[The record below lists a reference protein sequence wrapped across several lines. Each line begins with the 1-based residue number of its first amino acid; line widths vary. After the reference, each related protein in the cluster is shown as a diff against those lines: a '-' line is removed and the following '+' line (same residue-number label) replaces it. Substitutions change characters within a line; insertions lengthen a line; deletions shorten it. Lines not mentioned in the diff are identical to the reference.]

1 MFDGFSIG
9 EVHMIDLSRV
19 RGALWLAPVALTLTA
34 CDATAPK
41 TWHPGSRSV
50 TTKGA
55 PGVAVPAGSGM
66 SAAIQIGSGANSLT
80 SNQAQVVLARI
91 ELSTAGGCAAT
102 GEEDDCAE
110 LRLGPTLVDLPV
122 DATTQVM
129 LEDVAIPAG
138 TYSGVQAKL
147 DAVQPDDD
155 EPGVSA
161 FLTAHPDFQ
170 GISVK
175 VTGVFTDASS
185 ATHDFTFTSEI
196 DAEMAMRFEPPV
208 TLASDTKNLTI
219 AVDIASWF
227 KDASGAVI
235 DPTDPANAEAIERN
249 ILRSARVFEDD
260 DHDGVDDHDE
270 QGDGNHEQRAGSG
283 SSGTRSPKLFAHLR
297 QITPE

>member
-1 MFDGFSIG
+1 MVDTSPFG
-9 EVHMIDLSRV
+9 EVRMIDLSRV

-41 TWHPGSRSV
+41 TSQPVSLSV

-55 PGVAVPAGSGM
+55 SGVAVPAGYGM

-80 SNQAQVVLARI
+80 INQAQVVLARI
-91 ELSTAGGCAAT
+91 ELSTAGSCAAT
-102 GEEDDCAE
+102 GEDDNCAE
-110 LRLGPTLVDLPV
+110 LPLGPTLVDLPV

-155 EPGVSA
+155 EPGASA
-161 FLTAHPDFQ
+161 FLAAHPDFQ

-185 ATHDFTFTSEI
+185 TTHDFTFTSEI

-208 TLASDTKNLTI
+208 TLASDTKNFTI

-235 DPTDPANAEAIERN
+235 DPTDPANAQAIARN
-249 ILRSARVFEDD
+249 ILRSGRVFEDN

-270 QGDGNHEQRAGSG
+270 QGDGSHE
-283 SSGTRSPKLFAHLR
+283 
-297 QITPE
+297 

>member
-41 TWHPGSRSV
+41 TSQPVSLSV

-55 PGVAVPAGSGM
+55 SGVAVPAGSGM

-80 SNQAQVVLARI
+80 ITQAQVVLARI
-91 ELSTAGGCAAT
+91 ELSTAGSCAAT
-102 GEEDDCAE
+102 GEDDNCAE
-110 LRLGPTLVDLPV
+110 LQLGPTLVDLPV

-138 TYSGVQAKL
+138 TYSGIQAKL

-155 EPGVSA
+155 EPGASA

-175 VTGVFTDASS
+175 VTGVFTDASNT
-185 ATHDFTFTSEI
+185 THDFTFTSEI

-208 TLASDTKNLTI
+208 TLASDTKNFTI

-270 QGDGNHEQRAGSG
+270 QGDGNHE
-283 SSGTRSPKLFAHLR
+283 
-297 QITPE
+297 

>member
-1 MFDGFSIG
+1 
-9 EVHMIDLSRV
+9 MIDLSRL

-41 TWHPGSRSV
+41 TSQPVSLSV
-50 TTKGA
+50 TTKGTS
-55 PGVAVPAGSGM
+55 GVAVPAASGM
-66 SAAIQIGSGANSLT
+66 RAAIQIGSGANSLT
-80 SNQAQVVLARI
+80 INQAQVVLARI
-91 ELSTAGGCAAT
+91 ELSTAGGCATT

-110 LRLGPTLVDLPV
+110 LKLGPTLVDLPV

-147 DAVQPDDD
+147 DAVKPDDD
-155 EPGVSA
+155 EPGASA

-185 ATHDFTFTSEI
+185 TTHDFTFTSEI
-196 DAEMAMRFEPPV
+196 NAEMAMRFEPPV
-208 TLASDTKNLTI
+208 TLASDTKNFTI

-235 DPTDPANAEAIERN
+235 DPTDPANAEAIARN
-249 ILRSARVFEDD
+249 IQRSARVFEDD
-260 DHDGVDDHDE
+260 DHDGVDDQQE
-270 QGDGNHEQRAGSG
+270 GNHE
-283 SSGTRSPKLFAHLR
+283 
-297 QITPE
+297 

>member
-1 MFDGFSIG
+1 MVDTSPFG
-9 EVHMIDLSRV
+9 EVRMIDLSRV

-41 TWHPGSRSV
+41 TSQPVSLSV
-50 TTKGA
+50 TTNGA
-55 PGVAVPAGSGM
+55 SGVAVPAGSGM
-66 SAAIQIGSGANSLT
+66 NAAIQVGSGANSLT
-80 SNQAQVVLARI
+80 INQAQVVLARI

-185 ATHDFTFTSEI
+185 TTHDFTFTSEI

-208 TLASDTKNLTI
+208 TLASDTKNFTI
-219 AVDIASWF
+219 AVDVASWF

-260 DHDGVDDHDE
+260 DHNGVDDQDD
-270 QGDGNHEQRAGSG
+270 QGDVSHE
-283 SSGTRSPKLFAHLR
+283 
-297 QITPE
+297 

>member
-1 MFDGFSIG
+1 MVDTSPFG
-9 EVHMIDLSRV
+9 EVRMIDLSRV

-41 TWHPGSRSV
+41 TSQPVSLSV

-55 PGVAVPAGSGM
+55 SGVAVPAGSGM

-80 SNQAQVVLARI
+80 INQAQVVLARI
-91 ELSTAGGCAAT
+91 ELSTAGSCAAT
-102 GEEDDCAE
+102 GEDDDCAE
-110 LRLGPTLVDLPV
+110 LQLGPTLVDLPV

-155 EPGVSA
+155 EPGASA
-161 FLTAHPDFQ
+161 FLAAHPDFQ

-185 ATHDFTFTSEI
+185 TTHDFTFTSEI

-208 TLASDTKNLTI
+208 TLASDTKNFTI

-235 DPTDPANAEAIERN
+235 DPTDPANAQAIARN
-249 ILRSARVFEDD
+249 ILRSGRVFEDN

-270 QGDGNHEQRAGSG
+270 QGDGSHE
-283 SSGTRSPKLFAHLR
+283 
-297 QITPE
+297 

>member
-9 EVHMIDLSRV
+9 EVRMIDLSRV

-34 CDATAPK
+34 CDATAPRVSQPL
-41 TWHPGSRSV
+41 TLSV
-50 TTKGA
+50 TTKGTS
-55 PGVAVPAGSGM
+55 GVAVPAGSAM
-66 SAAIQIGSGANSLT
+66 NAAIQVGSGANSLT
-80 SNQAQVVLARI
+80 ITQAQVVLARI
-91 ELSTAGGCAAT
+91 ELSTAGSCATT
-102 GEEDDCAE
+102 GEDDDCAE
-110 LRLGPTLVDLPV
+110 LQLGPTLVDLPV

-138 TYSGVQAKL
+138 TYSGVQAEL

-155 EPGVSA
+155 EPGASA
-161 FLTAHPDFQ
+161 FLAAHPDFQ

-185 ATHDFTFTSEI
+185 TTHNFTFTSEI

-208 TLASDTKNLTI
+208 TLASDTKNFTI

-270 QGDGNHEQRAGSG
+270 QGDGNH
-283 SSGTRSPKLFAHLR
+283 
-297 QITPE
+297 

>member
-9 EVHMIDLSRV
+9 EVRMIDLSRV

-41 TWHPGSRSV
+41 TSQPVSLSV
-50 TTKGA
+50 TTKGTS
-55 PGVAVPAGSGM
+55 GVAVPARSGM

-80 SNQAQVVLARI
+80 INQAQVVLARI
-91 ELSTAGGCAAT
+91 ELSTAGSCATT

-110 LRLGPTLVDLPV
+110 LRLGPTVVDLPV

-147 DAVQPDDD
+147 DAVTPDDD
-155 EPGVSA
+155 EPGASA
-161 FLTAHPDFQ
+161 FLAAHPDFQ

-185 ATHDFTFTSEI
+185 TTHAFTFTSTV

-208 TLASDTKNLTI
+208 TLASDTKNFTI

-235 DPTDPANAEAIERN
+235 DPTDPANAEAIARN
-249 ILRSARVFEDD
+249 IQRSARVFEDD
-260 DHDGVDDHDE
+260 DHDGVDDQQE
-270 QGDGNHEQRAGSG
+270 GNHE
-283 SSGTRSPKLFAHLR
+283 
-297 QITPE
+297 

>member
-1 MFDGFSIG
+1 MVDTSPFG
-9 EVHMIDLSRV
+9 EVRMIDLSRV

-41 TWHPGSRSV
+41 TSQPVSLSV

-55 PGVAVPAGSGM
+55 SGVAVPAGSGM

-80 SNQAQVVLARI
+80 INQAQVVLARI
-91 ELSTAGGCAAT
+91 ELSTAGSCAAT
-102 GEEDDCAE
+102 GEDDNCAE
-110 LRLGPTLVDLPV
+110 LQLGPTLVDLPV

-155 EPGVSA
+155 EPGASA
-161 FLTAHPDFQ
+161 FLAAHPDFQ

-185 ATHDFTFTSEI
+185 TTHDFTFTSEI

-208 TLASDTKNLTI
+208 TLASDTKNFTI

-227 KDASGAVI
+227 KDATGAVI

-270 QGDGNHEQRAGSG
+270 QGDGNHE
-283 SSGTRSPKLFAHLR
+283 
-297 QITPE
+297 